1 MNAFDDIVIEVSLG
15 TDLGGFLLKA
25 DFYFRAIAIDDF

>member
-25 DFYFRAIAIDDF
+25 DLHFRAIAIDDF